1 MRERMKLFSWLR
13 YATPLDRKLLLA
25 VAILVAVSFALPL
38 RREDGAQVIATVQD
52 RVVFK
57 APLNIDRTVDL
68 QGPLGTTVLQIAAGK
83 VRILSSPC
91 RNKTCVHMGEVH
103 QDGDVLACLP
113 NKLVVHVESKTLAG
127 KTGHD
132 FVSR

>member
-1 MRERMKLFSWLR
+1 MSERMKLFSWLR
-13 YATPLDRKLLLA
+13 YATSLDRKLLLV
-25 VAILVAVSFALPL
+25 VAILVAVSFVLPL
-38 RREDGAQVIATVQD
+38 RREAGGQVIATVQD
-52 RVVFK
+52 RVVFV

-91 RNKTCVHMGEVH
+91 RNKTCVRMGEVH

-113 NKLVVHVESKTLAG
+113 NKLVIRIEKKSTTG
-127 KTGHD
+127 KAEHD
-132 FVSR
+132 FVSH